1 MDPLSGTTQVS
12 WYQKGKT
19 KLDFIKARDSEW
31 QWHQLGSMQVCTLL
45 QTDNHASTPSLC
57 FLQAGCPSCCPTNS
71 VNVQGN
77 NNVSWPAIVAMGKMQ
92 MCKSA
97 DVAVKISSE
106 LRLRLGPG
114 LRLWCHICTSVFH
127 PSRATILRWSVV
139 YVLPNYAFLYM
150 RNSNAL
156 ITMTNIIS
164 RH

>member
-1 MDPLSGTTQVS
+1 MALCPGLPRWAGTRKVKRNWILLKQETVSGSGIS
-12 WYQKGKT
+12 WAVRKSAPCSRQIT
-19 KLDFIKARDSEW
+19 MPAPHHS
-31 QWHQLGSMQVCTLL
+31 V
-45 QTDNHASTPSLC
+45 

-150 RNSNAL
+150 RNGNAL